1 MRVWT
6 AWPPSFTRCVI
17 HRQWSSSSGPFKP
30 LTKFQD
36 LNSRGE
42 TALGPSPLNQD
53 EPILADFL
61 AADHVSSYGH
71 VSTSSSPAND
81 SDQAVDSKGQVDTP
95 ATSGAISKIPRERRL
110 VAAALQGATALHQV
124 PPPGATA
131 ERVRI
136 NPVDLRLRPMAYQ
149 DLLTKQAQENVKKSP
164 QEDTIPPMKS
174 QAKQIPSTAS
184 GSSSGSLRQL
194 RDKVQAPKELKK
206 SICRVLL
213 SDFIAAQEAP
223 EGTLAMPRPD
233 FESALRF
240 ANRGE
245 IVQLAQFFGEFELRK
260 AVSAKSND
268 LPTSDSTSAS
278 PPKDARPIR
287 QRLILG
293 ASSEQAVVGLFLEGN
308 LSWHRVR
315 ALLRSIENPQRS
327 PGVKTQVTPQKRS
340 EVVSEK
346 IKVDE

>member
-17 HRQWSSSSGPFKP
+17 HRRWSSNSGPFKP

-42 TALGPSPLNQD
+42 TALGPSPLHQD

-81 SDQAVDSKGQVDTP
+81 SAQAVDSKGQVDTP
-95 ATSGAISKIPRERRL
+95 ARSDVTSKNPRERRL

-124 PPPGATA
+124 PPPGTKA

-136 NPVDLRLRPMAYQ
+136 NPVDLRWRPMAYPKV
-149 DLLTKQAQENVKKSP
+149 LAPQENLEKP
-164 QEDTIPPMKS
+164 LQEDTSP
-174 QAKQIPSTAS
+174 AKQAPLSAS
-184 GSSSGSLRQL
+184 SNSAGSLRQL

-206 SICRVLL
+206 SLCRVLL
-213 SDFIAAQEAP
+213 SDFLAAQEAP

-245 IVQLAQFFGEFELRK
+245 IVQLSQFFGEFELRK
-260 AVSAKSND
+260 ATSAKSEEV
-268 LPTSDSTSAS
+268 PASDSSSTSA
-278 PPKDARPIR
+278 PKDARPIR

-315 ALLRSIENPQRS
+315 ALLRSIEIPERI
-327 PGVKTQVTPQKRS
+327 PGVKTQKRS

-346 IKVDE
+346 IDKGR